1 MKHRDCGTLRR
12 AIETARARLSTRK
25 VALGAGGGAR
35 SDVDVADEPTEFDA
49 ELWREIAHLERGLR
63 EAGCA

>member
-1 MKHRDCGTLRR
+1 MKHRNCGTLRQ
-12 AIETARARLSTRK
+12 ALGTARAPLSTRK

-35 SDVDVADEPTEFDA
+35 SDLARADQPTEFDA
-49 ELWREIAHLERGLR
+49 ELWREIAHIERGLR